1 MPVAIFEL
9 EDEQVQPLFRPVFHF
24 CHTWLALHALG
35 VLNGTIDLGVG
46 SHDLMSGDLMPCH
59 VFPPTNQRVPQGAR
73 PQRSKFSSRPAAWH
87 WRGRMASFRFANA
100 GVRSSRRSMVA
111 PVSPAKP

>member
-9 EDEQVQPLFRPVFHF
+9 EDEQVQPLSRPVFHF

-59 VFPPTNQRVPQGAR
+59 VFPPANLRVPQSAR
-73 PQRSKFSSRPAAWH
+73 PQRSKIFFTSRRLALA
-87 WRGRMASFRFANA
+87 GRMASFRFAHA
-100 GVRSSRRSMVA
+100 TVPSRRRSMIASV
-111 PVSPAKP
+111 